1 MLVNSHRFLTN
12 IEESNRTR
20 VKSEMKATL
29 QLVVVLATMI
39 AAAVAAINLDEQLE
53 RDEIIEAVNAAGST
67 WKVC

>member
-1 MLVNSHRFLTN
+1 MLVTSHRFLTY